1 LKPAPEHVPAASGNE
16 RRSVVTHRGLNYVVL
31 SLGISG
37 LLAVVGGCRGTAG
50 QGGGRRGAQSA
61 PDKSAPQ
68 TNQILIDNFTF
79 NPATLTVTAG
89 ATVTWVNRDDVPH
102 TATSSAKPRVFDSGA
117 LDTDERFSH
126 VFDTPGTYAY
136 FCAIHPHMT
145 GKIIVK

>member
-1 LKPAPEHVPAASGNE
+1 MMHQGHKHAI
-16 RRSVVTHRGLNYVVL
+16 L
-31 SLGISG
+31 SLGLIG
-37 LLAVVGGCRGTAG
+37 LLAVAGGCRGTAG
-50 QGGGRRGAQSA
+50 QNGGRKTAQSTSDEA
-61 PDKSAPQ
+61 APQ
-68 TNQILIDNFTF
+68 TTRVLIDNFTF

-136 FCAIHPHMT
+136 FCSIHPHMT
-145 GKIIVK
+145 GQIVVK